1 MKGRI
6 FIWAN
11 TYIDNIVSIPQQPPF
26 DPAAMAVLTQAAQTM
41 KQNAIAGLAHNQLK
55 AIARMQEQLEPIL
68 RMQKQFVRASAAAP
82 ALTAWAK
89 SMQLAT
95 DPLQEARSTLQA
107 MSSEQAR
114 IFASRVYDPQMAE
127 AIRPALVY
135 LGRLHPEIYREIAP
149 MPKPSPSPSAPPQQK
164 KKARRRA
171 LARAARLTSRTG
183 DILRSLDD
191 RIQSI
196 PSGKLSN
203 ILGLL
208 LGAGGIAPPEYAHSI
223 NLFCFA
229 IAVFLTFR
237 HDE

>member
-1 MKGRI
+1 MGKH
-6 FIWAN
+6 
-11 TYIDNIVSIPQQPPF
+11 TYVDNIAPILQQTPLSPT
-26 DPAAMAVLTQAAQTM
+26 AIATLTQASRVTRRSAAMYSLYTQSE
-41 KQNAIAGLAHNQLK
+41 AIM
-55 AIARMQEQLEPIL
+55 RMQKQLEPIL
-68 RMQKQFVRASAAAP
+68 RMRERLADTNATAD
-82 ALTAWAK
+82 ALTAWAN
-89 SMQLAT
+89 SLRLAA
-95 DPLQEARSTLQA
+95 DPLQEARSALQE

-223 NLFCFA
+223 NLLCFA